1 MQVCG
6 GRLGHKVAA
15 SAAPTSMPTLDR
27 LSELQRKSSL
37 AHPCLLNDS
46 APFTSV
52 TKPLSESRLALVT
65 TAGIHLRGDTPFA
78 GGDQSFRAIPAET
91 APSNIVQSH
100 ASIGFDRTA
109 FLRDIN
115 VVFPID
121 RTREFVARGEVGSLS
136 GTYFSF
142 MGAQRPPYD
151 RLLLETGPEVA
162 QRLRSDGVDVV
173 FLTGT

>member
-1 MQVCG
+1 
-6 GRLGHKVAA
+6 
-15 SAAPTSMPTLDR
+15 MPRLDR

-46 APFTSV
+46 APFMRLRR
-52 TKPLSESRLALVT
+52 PLSESRLALVT
-65 TAGIHLRGDTPFA
+65 TAGVHLRGDTPFT
-78 GGDQSFRAIPAET
+78 GGDQSFRAISAD
-91 APSNIVQSH
+91 ARPSEIVQSH

-109 FLRDIN
+109 FQRDIN

-121 RTREFVARGEVGSLS
+121 RVQEFVERREIGSL
-136 GTYFSF
+136 GRTYFSF

-151 RLLLETGPEVA
+151 RLLQDTGPEVA
-162 QRLRSDGVDVV
+162 RRLRADGVEAV

>member
-1 MQVCG
+1 
-6 GRLGHKVAA
+6 
-15 SAAPTSMPTLDR
+15 MPRLDR

-46 APFTSV
+46 APFTRPRR
-52 TKPLSESRLALVT
+52 PLPQSRLALVT
-65 TAGIHLRGDTPFA
+65 TAGIHGRGDTPFTGA
-78 GGDQSFRAIPAET
+78 DQSFRAIPANT
-91 APSNIVQSH
+91 PPSDIVQSH

-109 FLRDIN
+109 FQRDIN

-121 RTREFVARGEVGSLS
+121 RVRELEACGEIGSLS
-136 GTYFSF
+136 QTYFSF

-151 RLLLETGPEVA
+151 RLLQETGPEVA
-162 QRLRSDGVDVV
+162 RRLRDEGVDIV